1 MATNLLHR
9 TTEQRRVILEELGN
23 TKSHPTA
30 AEVYE
35 AVRKRIPQISLGT
48 VYRNLDVLARSG
60 QIAKVVDSDAASR
73 FDADLSQH
81 CHVRCTECGQVDDV
95 TDVRFTP
102 SLKPPDFL
110 SGYEV
115 VGHRLE
121 YLGVCPEC
129 QRKRGEKG
137 AGHGECEGDA
147 DGEELIGGVCRGVP
161 GDDAVL
167 VLREEGEEG
176 GV

>member
-9 TTEQRRVILEELGN
+9 ATEQRRVILEELGK

-60 QIAKVVDSDAASR
+60 YITKVVDSDSASR
-73 FDADLSQH
+73 FDADLSPH
-81 CHVRCTECGQVDDV
+81 CHIRCTDCGRVDDV
-95 TDVRFTP
+95 EDLHLAP
-102 SLKPPDFL
+102 SLKPPEIL

-129 QRKRGEKG
+129 QQKRVEKG
-137 AGHGECEGDA
+137 AGHGEC
-147 DGEELIGGVCRGVP
+147 
-161 GDDAVL
+161 
-167 VLREEGEEG
+167 
-176 GV
+176 